1 MKVRICSCLTLT
13 TWIKKE
19 KEKKKERD
27 IFLFLVH
34 IDICLQHCLERKED
48 DNFPSQSQILFVLF
62 CFHFSFI
69 RLPLQMERFCPGLI
83 LRQKSMYFTTMQST
97 SKNQFSVMSR
107 QAHIQGT
114 RAQVLGSTALDQ
126 GSLWTSETKT
136 GPQVTAMREKTWKP
150 DRLLRNERDRENY
163 FPCGT

>member
-19 KEKKKERD
+19 KGKKKRHFSVLSTYWHMPPALFGKERRWQFSFPITD
-27 IFLFLVH
+27 TFFFLVFIFLLL
-34 IDICLQHCLERKED
+34 DSLCKWKG
-48 DNFPSQSQILFVLF
+48 
-62 CFHFSFI
+62 
-69 RLPLQMERFCPGLI
+69 FCPGLI
-83 LRQKSMYFTTMQST
+83 LRQKSMYFTTRQST

-114 RAQVLGSTALDQ
+114 RAQVLGSTALNQ

-136 GPQVTAMREKTWKP
+136 GPQVTGMREKTWKP

>member
-19 KEKKKERD
+19 KGKKRD

-48 DNFPSQSQILFVLF
+48 DNFPSQLQILFFFFLV
-62 CFHFSFI
+62 FI
-69 RLPLQMERFCPGLI
+69 FLLLDSLCKWKGFCPGFI
-83 LRQKSMYFTTMQST
+83 LRQKSMYFTTRQST

-114 RAQVLGSTALDQ
+114 RAQVLGSTALNQ

-136 GPQVTAMREKTWKP
+136 GPQVTGMREKTWKP